1 MSTQNRNQARIKGP
15 VSSHPLFPAIV
26 ALWFG
31 ALFGLGSLAVRASLI
46 ESMVISSHLDVIF
59 PMAAPPLGMTARIL
73 LSLAMA
79 VIGIAAGAAIARRI
93 ARPKPVERQ
102 RRRSANVVEAKA
114 TERPTSSTGNK
125 HMRRE
130 AQPQAEPAASGPS
143 RRRALSVEQEERGDS
158 RLEAAPLP
166 GGPPEIFDVTQID
179 MTTPQAA
186 ATEPEV
192 PVDAVQPLELGGF
205 AEPEQPFVGVAA
217 GNPAAQPAPVDCL
230 VLDEP
235 AEAPQDRQ
243 VFGRPQQSSGSVLDG
258 GIMADAP
265 VMTTE
270 MAEHAVEPAQSR
282 PFDAAPAAF
291 EAAPEPALPNQS
303 FAPPQSFVPQLPEQ
317 AEVPTS
323 DDHAM
328 TENEPQI
335 ELRRFDTPVQSGP
348 EPLPEIQPLQ
358 TVAFSEPAAA
368 QAAAA
373 PRVDPGLPK
382 SGATDRIAAANL
394 AELSPVELIERFAL
408 ALQQRRHSGAT
419 PTGLAEAAAS
429 FAPQAPAQVPE
440 SFVPPAISAAF
451 AAPAPIAA
459 PEPQAEQQLPPIPT
473 GFGEAAAG
481 TAPAAAQPSPLTLPA
496 ALRPINFSDYA
507 DHDDDHGHV
516 PPRSIGIPAPAA
528 AQSIQPEPPSI
539 PAVAA
544 TAAERVNPL
553 ASAEAASEV
562 EAVEA
567 EADVLEAGYSS
578 LLDLNRPAP
587 LRQTFVRIEEPVAE
601 SAPVEPVVVFPGQ
614 DARAGTQF
622 ARPAQDAPQT
632 VPQSEPAP
640 SAPESSVATLRR
652 FDAPGT
658 TGPVAGANVAGAQDP
673 AEAER
678 ALRSALATLQ
688 RMSGAA

>member
-1 MSTQNRNQARIKGP
+1 
-15 VSSHPLFPAIV
+15 
-26 ALWFG
+26 
-31 ALFGLGSLAVRASLI
+31 
-46 ESMVISSHLDVIF
+46 MVISSHLDVIF

-114 TERPTSSTGNK
+114 SERPASSTGNK

-130 AQPQAEPAASGPS
+130 AQPQAEPAASAPS

-158 RLEAAPLP
+158 RLDAAPLP
-166 GGPPEIFDVTQID
+166 GGLPEIFDVTQID

-186 ATEPEV
+186 AAEPEV

-205 AEPEQPFVGVAA
+205 AEPEQPFAEVAA
-217 GNPAAQPAPVDCL
+217 DNLSAQPAPIDCL

-243 VFGRPQQSSGSVLDG
+243 VFGRPQQSSDSALDS

-270 MAEHAVEPAQSR
+270 MAGYVAEPDQSR
-282 PFDAAPAAF
+282 PFDAAPAAY
-291 EAAPEPALPNQS
+291 EAAPEPALANQS
-303 FAPPQSFVPQLPEQ
+303 FAPPQSFAPQLSEQ
-317 AEVPTS
+317 AEAPTS

-328 TENEPQI
+328 IENEPQI
-335 ELRRFDTPVQSGP
+335 ELSRFDTPVQSDP

-358 TVAFSEPAAA
+358 TVAFSEPAVA
-368 QAAAA
+368 QAAPA
-373 PRVDPGLPK
+373 RRIDPGLPQ
-382 SGATDRIAAANL
+382 GAAADRIAAANL

-419 PTGLAEAAAS
+419 PAGLAEAAAS

-459 PEPQAEQQLPPIPT
+459 PEPQTEQQLPPIPV
-473 GFGEAAAG
+473 GFGEAAASA
-481 TAPAAAQPSPLTLPA
+481 APAATEPLPLTLPA

-516 PPRSIGIPAPAA
+516 PPRSFAMPSPAA

-544 TAAERVNPL
+544 TAAEGANPL

-601 SAPVEPVVVFPGQ
+601 FAPVEPVVVFPGQ

-622 ARPAQDAPQT
+622 ARPAEHAPQT
-632 VPQSEPAP
+632 EPQSEPAP

-658 TGPVAGANVAGAQDP
+658 TGPVAGANAAGAQDP